1 MLALASASQ
10 GLNPTLVVLIIAAVV
25 VAAFWRAIVKVG
37 IAAIIVGFLFLVVS
51 GALDVL
57 HAVRAFIP

>member
-25 VAAFWRAIVKVG
+25 VAAFWRAILKIGV
-37 IAAIIVGFLFLVVS
+37 AAILIGFLFLVVS
-51 GALDVL
+51 GSLEVL
-57 HAVRAFIP
+57 HAMRALIP